1 MSIFVF
7 DIETIPDISA
17 GRKLFNL
24 HDSSVSDA
32 QIAELMFRK
41 ATEET
46 GQSFV
51 RLPLHQVVAISA
63 VYRSQDQLK
72 IWSLG
77 TSDSQEKELVQRF
90 FDGIEKYTPQLVSW
104 NGKAFDLPV
113 LQYRA
118 LLNKVVAK
126 RYWDTGELDSNYKW
140 NNYIS
145 RYHQRHLDLMDVL
158 ASYQPRAYGRLDD
171 IATLLGFPGKMGMD
185 GSKVWHNYQQ
195 GKIEEIRNYCE
206 TDVINT
212 YLVYLRFQQMRGY
225 LLEEELEQELTVLKD
240 YLRSENKSH
249 LTAFLQEWEQA

>member
-7 DIETIPDISA
+7 DIETIPDIIA

-24 HDSSVSDA
+24 HDSSISDA
-32 QIAELMFRK
+32 EVAELMFRK

-63 VYRSQDQLK
+63 VYRTHDQLK
-72 IWSLG
+72 VWSLG
-77 TSDSQEKELVQRF
+77 SPDASEKELVQRF

-104 NGKAFDLPV
+104 NGQAFDLPV

-118 LLNKVVAK
+118 LLNQVVAK

-158 ASYQPRAYGRLDD
+158 ASYQPRAYSRLDD

-225 LLEEELEQELTVLKD
+225 LLEDKLEQELSLLKD
-240 YLRSENKSH
+240 YLRSENKAH

>member
-7 DIETIPDISA
+7 DIETIPDIIA

-24 HDSSVSDA
+24 QDSSVSDA
-32 QIAELMFRK
+32 EVAELMFRK

-51 RLPLHQVVAISA
+51 RTPLHQIVAISA
-63 VYRSQDQLK
+63 VYRTHDQLK

-77 TSDSQEKELVQRF
+77 SPDASEKELVQRF

-104 NGKAFDLPV
+104 NGQAFDLPV

-118 LLNKVVAK
+118 LLNQVVAK
-126 RYWDTGELDSNYKW
+126 RYWDTGELDSSYKW

-158 ASYQPRAYGRLDD
+158 ASYQPRAYSRLDD

-185 GSKVWHNYQQ
+185 GSKVWYNYQQ

-225 LLEEELEQELTVLKD
+225 LSEDNLEQELSLLKD
-240 YLRSENKSH
+240 YLRSENKPH